1 MRKIGT
7 TSGGL
12 YIVEMTEGDLA
23 SLLEALQGLQGVMD
37 VRPSSVEPLPELGAD
52 VAAVLGVLPK
62 PARKAKVA
70 AAGGERRCII
80 CDRPLPA
87 KAIRGQ
93 VTCGSAPCKK
103 QHQSNL
109 ARKWYLKRKAEGK
122 AAAVKAP
129 TAVRE
134 AASAPVVDKEARR
147 ELIRRLAEKK
157 GLAGDA
163 DTAVGPVNDPTYVR

>member
-7 TSGGL
+7 SSGGL
-12 YIVEMTEGDLA
+12 HIVEMTEGDLV
-23 SLLEALQGLQGVMD
+23 SLLEALQGLQGVME
-37 VRPSSVEPLPELGAD
+37 VSLPVPVEPLP
-52 VAAVLGVLPK
+52 
-62 PARKAKVA
+62 ARKAAKAA

-122 AAAVKAP
+122 AAAVKATP
-129 TAVRE
+129 PAARE
-134 AASAPVVDKEARR
+134 PAPAPVVDKEARR
-147 ELIRRLAEKK
+147 ELIRRLAEKR

>member
-23 SLLEALQGLQGVMD
+23 SLLQALQGLQWVME
-37 VRPSSVEPLPELGAD
+37 VSLPVHVEPL
-52 VAAVLGVLPK
+52 

-80 CDRPLPA
+80 CNRPLPA

-103 QHQSNL
+103 AHQKVL
-109 ARKWYLKRKAEGK
+109 ARRWYQKRQAEAK
-122 AAAVKAP
+122 AAAVKATP
-129 TAVRE
+129 PAARE
-134 AASAPVVDKEARR
+134 PAPAPVVDKEARR

-157 GLAGDA
+157 GLASDPDA
-163 DTAVGPVNDPTYVR
+163 TGGQVTDPTYVH

>member
-12 YIVEMTEGDLA
+12 HIVEFTESDLA
-23 SLLEALQGLQGVMD
+23 CVAQVVSGIMGAFALPAAPCAVSGTDGAAVH
-37 VRPSSVEPLPELGAD
+37 VEPL
-52 VAAVLGVLPK
+52 

-93 VTCGSAPCKK
+93 VTCGSAPCK
-103 QHQSNL
+103 
-109 ARKWYLKRKAEGK
+109 
-122 AAAVKAP
+122 
-129 TAVRE
+129 
-134 AASAPVVDKEARR
+134 
-147 ELIRRLAEKK
+147 
-157 GLAGDA
+157 
-163 DTAVGPVNDPTYVR
+163 